1 MLTERRKDVRVRPC
15 RALVVA
21 LKSQYTCYLVYTRIM
36 SFRSWLSVVTF
47 ILIAVIIFFS
57 RSELA
62 HAWSLLGQV
71 NIWVLLL
78 LIPGQILVYYAGGEM
93 IFSYLRAKNSIEHV
107 SAGDLVR
114 MSLEMNFVNHVL
126 PSGGVSGISY
136 MTWRLGKY
144 GVGAGRATMSQ
155 VVRYV
160 VGSVALIALIAISVL
175 IVTIDGNISRWIILL
190 SSMLVSAMLAAI
202 VGCVYLIS
210 SPSRI
215 AKFSGWMVDAVNR
228 VVRKATFGRRRVVLS
243 KRPVECFFDE
253 IHKDYL
259 ALKEEKG
266 ILVKPFLWA
275 LVFTAADVSLFLIT
289 FWALGSPV
297 NPAPV
302 LIAYS
307 LAAGAGFFVATP
319 GGAGVYEALM
329 VGFLALAG
337 LGQGVAIAG
346 IVLTRVILLIGTIVF
361 GYVFYQIALVKY
373 GKQNDKSTV

>member
-1 MLTERRKDVRVRPC
+1 
-15 RALVVA
+15 
-21 LKSQYTCYLVYTRIM
+21 M
-36 SFRSWLSVVTF
+36 SFRAWLSVVTLV
-47 ILIAVIIFFS
+47 LIAVIIFFS
-57 RSELA
+57 RNELI

-136 MTWRLGKY
+136 MTWRLGRY

-155 VVRYV
+155 VVRYAV
-160 VGSVALIALIAISVL
+160 SFAALIALIAVSVVM
-175 IVTIDGNISRWIILL
+175 VTIDGNINRWIILM
-190 SSMLVSAMLAAI
+190 SSGLVSAMLAVI
-202 VGCVYLIS
+202 IGCAYLIGS
-210 SPSRI
+210 EARI
-215 AKFSGWMVDAVNR
+215 ARFSSWMVGAVNKT
-228 VVRKATFGRRRVVLS
+228 VRKITFGRKKTVLD
-243 KRPVECFFDE
+243 KRPVERFFDE
-253 IHKDYL
+253 IHRDYL
-259 ALKEEKG
+259 ALKEDKK
-266 ILVKPFLWA
+266 ILIKPFLWA

-302 LIAYS
+302 LIAYGV
-307 LAAGAGFFVATP
+307 AAVAGFFVATP
-319 GGAGVYEALM
+319 GGAGAYEALM
-329 VGFLALAG
+329 VAFLAVAG
-337 LGQGVAIAG
+337 LSQGVAIAG
-346 IVLTRVILLIGTIVF
+346 IVLTRVILLIGTIAF
-361 GYVFYQIALVKY
+361 GYVFYQMALVKY